1 MDERVLQKCM
11 RAAHKSPPTRI
22 QTPFRP
28 LPPWHGG
35 FFHEFVMK
43 CGVDKYE
50 NINIE
55 HVDGVLL
62 YELTHLI
69 C

>member
-1 MDERVLQKCM
+1 MDVRLLQKCM
-11 RAAHKSPPTRI
+11 RVAHKSPPTAA
-22 QTPFRP
+22 
-28 LPPWHGG
+28 PPPPHPRHGG

>member
-1 MDERVLQKCM
+1 MDARLLQKCM
-11 RAAHKSPPTRI
+11 RAAHKSPPH
-22 QTPFRP
+22 TP
-28 LPPWHGG
+28 PPRHGG